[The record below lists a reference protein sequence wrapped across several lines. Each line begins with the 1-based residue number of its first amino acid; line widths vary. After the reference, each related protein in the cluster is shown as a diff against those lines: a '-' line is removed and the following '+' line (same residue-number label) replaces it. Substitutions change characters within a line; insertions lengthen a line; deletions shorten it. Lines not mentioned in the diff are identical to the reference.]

1 MFLIADSGS
10 TKTDWCL
17 CNKGAIIQHIQTQGI
32 NPYHQSEDAIE
43 EVLREELLPQLKGQ
57 SSHLNAQSP
66 QPEVIFYGSGCANE
80 TACKRVEEAIYK
92 VLGTDHITIHSD
104 LFGAARALCG
114 REEGIA
120 CVLGT
125 GSNSCLYN
133 GKEIVANIPPLGY
146 ILGDEGSSAVL
157 GRRLVGDCLKNQL
170 PETLR
175 DEFLTEYNLT
185 QEIILEKVYRQPLA
199 NRFLASLTPFLSKH
213 REVPGIHKLLVES
226 LRRQPRASAWSWG
239 PSYRA
244 PWRDSSSTTPRR
256 SCKEAPRP
264 PSCSSISE
272 QNLTASR
279 SRILPYERELQ
290 EVHTMGGAISR
301 NSIAAPHSIAARII
315 HPLRAASRDLP
326 CHPMVVFAEWPGD
339 RGCRHPDALPL
350 TS

>member
-43 EVLREELLPQLKGQ
+43 EVLREELLPQLKAQ
-57 SSHLNAQSP
+57 SSHFNAQSP

-226 LRRQPRASAWSWG
+226 FTDFFVRNVKQYRRPWLPIHFVGSIAHAFSAEL
-239 PSYRA
+239 
-244 PWRDSSSTTPRR
+244 
-256 SCKEAPRP
+256 KEAAE
-264 PSCSSISE
+264 SLGME
-272 QNLTASR
+272 LGT
-279 SRILPYERELQ
+279 ILQSPMEGLIKY
-290 EVHTMGGAISR
+290 HTEEIM
-301 NSIAAPHSIAARII
+301 
-315 HPLRAASRDLP
+315 
-326 CHPMVVFAEWPGD
+326 
-339 RGCRHPDALPL
+339 
-350 TS
+350 